1 MQTWNI
7 TSKEF
12 CLLQR
17 FISLWRLQKSVS
29 TVNHFHH
36 TFSHHSH
43 SQILCVQKS
52 MKHNLLN
59 SQSWLYNSEWIKLNS
74 HFLWSGTVKWLY
86 KNLLLYFVCLQSTQ
100 NQQLIKRLY
109 YRVILAYSCA
119 FQTPLNEIYYV
130 TCNHIRHSTKRKE
143 YLNTRFTAS
152 HTLLL
157 SLNGNHKL

>member
-1 MQTWNI
+1 MPSMWRRLRRKASDIDVIVEKQIKWPWRRCRQVINCIKSYTNIFRKIFHDNYENTISHQILLFQPTSDLSQRWTWTLQQWRKVQMQTWNI

-59 SQSWLYNSEWIKLNS
+59 SQRWLYNSE
-74 HFLWSGTVKWLY
+74 Y
-86 KNLLLYFVCLQSTQ
+86 KT
-100 NQQLIKRLY
+100 
-109 YRVILAYSCA
+109 
-119 FQTPLNEIYYV
+119 
-130 TCNHIRHSTKRKE
+130 
-143 YLNTRFTAS
+143 
-152 HTLLL
+152 
-157 SLNGNHKL
+157 